1 MDSKPGQFTEFLRAA
16 NVLSAPNAR
25 RLESTCVLTD
35 IEFESDRVELRVWLS
50 VTEIKG
56 YIIRC

>member
-35 IEFESDRVELRVWLS
+35 IEFESDRVELRV
-50 VTEIKG
+50 
-56 YIIRC
+56 